1 MDRFDAMR
9 VFVRIVERRSFS
21 RAADDLNLSRTTATD
36 AVKSLEARLGAH
48 LLQRT
53 TRQVAPTLEGEAFYA
68 RCLSLIADLEDAEG
82 AFRDVTPRGV
92 LRIDMHGTMA
102 RRLLFPRLP
111 EFLARYPHVELD
123 VSEGDRYVDL
133 VREGLDCAVRV
144 GELRDSD
151 LIARPLM
158 MLAEATAASP
168 SYCERHGMPDN
179 PDALAAGHRMV
190 GFKSGNIGALLPLEF
205 QQEGRVRHVSLPTRV
220 CVSGAESYL
229 GAGLAGLGIIQSPAY
244 RLESHFADGSLLP
257 ILNAFPPS
265 ARPVHIV
272 YPRTRLPSR
281 RLRVFID
288 WAVDAFG
295 RSPPSS

>member
-21 RAADDLNLSRTTATD
+21 RAADDLNISRTTATD
-36 AVKSLEARLGAH
+36 AVKSLETRLGAQ

-68 RCLSLIADLEDAEG
+68 RCLTLIADLDDAEG
-82 AFRDVTPRGV
+82 TFRDVTPRGV
-92 LRIDMHGTMA
+92 LRIDIHGTMA
-102 RRLLFPRLP
+102 RRLLFPRIP
-111 EFLARYPHVELD
+111 EFLSRYPEIELD

-133 VREGLDCAVRV
+133 IREGLDCAVRV

-158 MLAEATAASP
+158 MLAEVTAASP
-168 SYCERHGMPDN
+168 AYCERHGVPGD
-179 PDALAAGHRMV
+179 PDALAAGHLMV
-190 GFKSGNIGALLPLEF
+190 GFKSSNVGALLPLEF
-205 QQEGRVRHVSLPTRV
+205 QQEGQVRRVTLPTRV

-229 GAGLAGLGIIQSPAY
+229 GACLAGLGIIQSPAY
-244 RLESHFADGSLLP
+244 RLASHFTDGSLIP
-257 ILNAFPPS
+257 ILDAFPPL

-295 RSPPSS
+295 SSSQSF

>member
-21 RAADDLNLSRTTATD
+21 RAAEDLNLSRTTATD
-36 AVKSLEARLGAH
+36 AVKSLEARLGTH

-53 TRQVAPTLEGEAFYA
+53 TRQVAPTLEGEAFYT

-82 AFRDVTPRGV
+82 AFRDVSPRGV

-111 EFLARYPHVELD
+111 EFLSRYPHIELD

-133 VREGLDCAVRV
+133 VREGVDCAVRV

-158 MLAEATAASP
+158 MLAEVTAASP
-168 SYCERHGMPDN
+168 RYCERHGMPVD
-179 PDALAAGHRMV
+179 PDALMAGHRMV
-190 GFKSGNIGALLPLEF
+190 GFKSSNIGALLPLEF
-205 QQEGRVRHVSLPTRV
+205 QQDGRVRHVSLPTSV

-229 GAGLAGLGIIQSPAY
+229 GAGLAGLGIIQSPTY
-244 RLESHFADGSLLP
+244 HLESHFADGSLLP
-257 ILNAFPPS
+257 LLDAFPPS
-265 ARPVHIV
+265 ARPVNIV

-281 RLRVFID
+281 RLRAFID
-288 WAVDAFG
+288 WATDAFG
-295 RSPPSS
+295 RSTPSS